1 VALSKALID
10 AAVSISEASR
20 LLAVTMISSSELPPV
35 AAQTRE
41 ATGENA
47 INARNGAHRLVAT
60 FISSI
65 PLLFIFYRTYISL
78 SPNQSDFFNHRF

>member
-1 VALSKALID
+1 
-10 AAVSISEASR
+10 
-20 LLAVTMISSSELPPV
+20 MISSSELPAV

-65 PLLFIFYRTYISL
+65 PLLFIFY
-78 SPNQSDFFNHRF
+78 